1 LTEREKTRYKPNKD
15 TDRSDKNQDRV
26 KLRSRENGKAE
37 NKSNDKSASKYCT
50 FHKSNSHDTS
60 ECKAKKCHDL
70 RQSNKNN
77 QEVNVITPLPDNF
90 CYETAASK
98 KSLLLQSM
106 LDLMTS
112 SSQTITMGTYNHQ
125 LKILM

>member
-1 LTEREKTRYKPNKD
+1 MERQKINLMTSLLPSTAPSTNLTHMTPVNV
-15 TDRSDKNQDRV
+15 S
-26 KLRSRENGKAE
+26 
-37 NKSNDKSASKYCT
+37 
-50 FHKSNSHDTS
+50 
-60 ECKAKKCHDL
+60 HDL
-70 RQSNKNN
+70 RQTNKNN

-98 KSLLLQSM
+98 KSLLIQSM

-125 LKILM
+125 LKMLM